1 MEGSG
6 NLFSDTFKALSD
18 PVRIEILNLLRKKG
32 RMNAGEIADN
42 FNLSKATISH
52 HLKLLKNEDLIYETK
67 KKNFI
72 YYELNTSIF
81 EEIMAWFIKFKGGEN
96 EK

>member
-1 MEGSG
+1 M
-6 NLFSDTFKALSD
+6 FSDTFKALSD

-32 RMNAGEIADN
+32 RMNAGEIAKN
-42 FNLSKATISH
+42 FDLSRATISH

-72 YYELNTSIF
+72 YYELNTSVF
-81 EEIMAWFIKFKGGEN
+81 EDIMTWIVKFRGEDN

>member
-1 MEGSG
+1 M
-6 NLFSDTFKALSD
+6 FSDTFKALSD

-32 RMNAGEIADN
+32 SMNAGEIAKN
-42 FNLSKATISH
+42 FDLSRATISH

-67 KKNFI
+67 KKNNN
-72 YYELNTSIF
+72 YYELNTSVIQ
-81 EEIMAWFIKFKGGEN
+81 EIMHRFVKFKGVEN

>member
-1 MEGSG
+1 M
-6 NLFSDTFKALSD
+6 FSETFKALSD
-18 PVRIEILNLLRKKG
+18 PVRLEILNMLKRNG

-42 FNLSKATISH
+42 FDLSKATISH
-52 HLKLLKNEDLIYETK
+52 HLKMLKDQDLIYETK
-67 KKNFI
+67 EKNFI

-81 EEIMAWFIKFKGGEN
+81 EDILTWIVKFRGDEY